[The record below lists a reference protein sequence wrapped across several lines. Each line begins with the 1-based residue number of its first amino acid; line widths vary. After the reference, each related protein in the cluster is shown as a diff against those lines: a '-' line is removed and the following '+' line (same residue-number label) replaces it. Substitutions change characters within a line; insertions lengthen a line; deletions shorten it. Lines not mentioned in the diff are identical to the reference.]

1 MTDEHLDELSRELF
15 QAARAE
21 RPDSELEPRVI
32 ARVGLEGRAMRPEPR
47 AARWLLAAIVLASGA
62 GLFWLAQPRSHSD
75 VAISPEML
83 GRDPARDVT
92 RPAATPAA
100 PSNSERGPA
109 KPSEL
114 ARDAA
119 RARAPKASVT
129 QSKLAQPEAGKAPT
143 TMPPSNEG
151 AEPTSLAGEIERLK
165 RAREALRAGQV
176 ARALELLQ
184 PFEST
189 RSALG
194 AEATLLRL
202 DALRALGRHDEAAT
216 LAERFIAEQ
225 PDSPLS
231 ERAQTFLRAATAP
244 KRASPPSE

>member
-21 RPDSELEPRVI
+21 RPDSLLEPRVI
-32 ARVGLEGRAMRPEPR
+32 ARAGSELRARRPETR
-47 AARWLLAAIVLASGA
+47 AARWLVAAIVLASGA
-62 GLFWLAQPRSHSD
+62 ALFWLAQPRERSD
-75 VAISPEML
+75 VAISPEIL
-83 GRDPARDVT
+83 GPDPARDVT
-92 RPAATPAA
+92 GPAATPEAA
-100 PSNSERGPA
+100 VASERGLE

-114 ARDAA
+114 ARDAVSA
-119 RARAPKASVT
+119 RPKPSVT
-129 QSKLAQPEAGKAPT
+129 QSTLAQPEAAKAPT
-143 TMPPSNEG
+143 AAPPSSER
-151 AEPTSLAGEIERLK
+151 AEPTSLADEIGRLK
-165 RAREALRAGQV
+165 RAREALRAGQA

-216 LAERFIAEQ
+216 LAGRFIAEQ
-225 PDSPLS
+225 TDSPLS
-231 ERAQTFLRAATAP
+231 ERAQTFLRPATAP
-244 KRASPPSE
+244 KRASPSSE